1 MSIYRD
7 PLVPTFSWHKFCLHP
22 PPHLSTLCDQALHV
36 SLFPSH
42 LCQHRRPVTSD
53 KISEISRPDFPTI
66 STPRPDSNMV
76 VEPVIELH
84 QIPFANFCWKN
95 SWDLMYFFQFQN
107 QFSFKATTWPAP
119 LPMSVVGQREVSVS
133 KPAFR
138 PLLHILYIALLRF
151 VPVHIIS
158 SPIALR
164 TYI

>member
-7 PLVPTFSWHKFCLHP
+7 PLVPTFSWQQFCLHP

-36 SLFPSH
+36 SLFPPLPTPAPSDQWEDFRDFSPRFPNDFHAKARFQHGRGASH
-42 LCQHRRPVTSD
+42 WVA
-53 KISEISRPDFPTI
+53 PDT
-66 STPRPDSNMV
+66 V
-76 VEPVIELH
+76 CKLLL
-84 QIPFANFCWKN
+84 KN

>member
-36 SLFPSH
+36 SLFPPLPTPAPSDQWEDFRDFSPRFPNDFHAKARFQHGRGASH
-42 LCQHRRPVTSD
+42 WVA
-53 KISEISRPDFPTI
+53 PDT
-66 STPRPDSNMV
+66 V
-76 VEPVIELH
+76 CKLLL
-84 QIPFANFCWKN
+84 KN

-133 KPAFR
+133 KPKKCF
-138 PLLHILYIALLRF
+138 
-151 VPVHIIS
+151 S
-158 SPIALR
+158 SPSP
-164 TYI
+164 YIIHCFATFCPCPYHI